1 MNIWGCS
8 PLRLTGLIS
17 SLSKG
22 LTRVLSSTMVWKH
35 QFFSTLLLCGPAPTT
50 VHDYCKDHSFDY
62 ITLLAKCC
70 LCFLIGCLGLSLIS
84 CREAI
89 VFWFQGCNHHP
100 QWFLRAQEEEICHYF
115 HLFPLYLL
123 WNDEAGCHD
132 LSCCCCFLIFS
143 FNRAFSLTSFTLIRS
158 FFGFLL
164 LSAIRVVSYTC
175 LGLLITSHRIISI
188 YTPGQCLLH
197 LPSLIP

>member
-1 MNIWGCS
+1 MLSFLFNRLSRFVIDFLPRSNCLLTSRLQS
-8 PLRLTGLIS
+8 PSAVI
-17 SLSKG
+17 
-22 LTRVLSSTMVWKH
+22 
-35 QFFSTLLLCGPAPTT
+35 
-50 VHDYCKDHSFDY
+50 
-62 ITLLAKCC
+62 
-70 LCFLIGCLGLSLIS
+70 
-84 CREAI
+84 
-89 VFWFQGCNHHP
+89 
-100 QWFLRAQEEEICHYF
+100 LRAQEEICHYF
-115 HLFPLYLL
+115 HLFPFYLL

-143 FNRAFSLTSFTLIRS
+143 FNRAFSLTSYTLIRS